1 LIYLLKNTLRV
12 SKIKN
17 GTVID
22 HINAGYA
29 LEVLKILGIKSKVKS
44 IVSVTLNVSSKT
56 MGLKDMVKIE
66 GRELKTEEV
75 NKIALLAPQ
84 ATINIIRKYKVVDKQ
99 LVRLPKI
106 IKEIIKCI
114 NPACISN
121 SNEPIKATFY
131 VDFQNALLLK
141 CHYCGYLLEKEDIVK
156 QFQ

>member
-1 LIYLLKNTLRV
+1 MTENTLRV
-12 SKIKN
+12 SKIKD

-22 HINAGYA
+22 HITAGYA
-29 LEVLKILGIKSKVKS
+29 LEVLKILGIKSQVNN

-84 ATINIIRKYKVVDKQ
+84 ATINIIRKYKVIDKQ
-99 LVRLPKI
+99 LVKLPKI
-106 IKEIIKCI
+106 IKEIVNCV
-114 NPACISN
+114 NPVCISN
-121 SNEPIKATFY
+121 SNEPIKSTFY
-131 VDFQNALLLK
+131 VDFHDTLILK
-141 CHYCGYLLEKEDIVK
+141 CHYCSYLLEKEDIVK